1 LAHLYIDEG
10 ITQSRAA
17 IFEKDEITELY
28 IENHFDFN
36 ICGNIYKGRI
46 ENIAEG
52 LNACFINIGESKN
65 GIYHFI
71 SEKERNS
78 LKRGQE
84 ILVQVIREPVGDKGP
99 KLTRSISIPGKF
111 IVLLPEDHSI
121 NVSKKI
127 NDINKRRR
135 LKKISREIMG
145 DNGMILRT
153 EAQYEDEETIK
164 DEYEYLNELWKGISK
179 GFLYKK
185 SPCILFNL
193 RNFYEFV
200 LREYAKNNVDEIVIN
215 KEEDLIKIESI
226 LAAQGSD
233 SKKISFQDNS
243 FKEMDGVY
251 NLIKNSLN
259 KTVKLPSGGF
269 LIIEKTEALI
279 AIDVNTGNFVGNE
292 NKEETVFK
300 NNLEACEIIYK
311 EIKLRNLSGIII
323 IDFIDME
330 DEKNKQAIFEKMVQ
344 LSRKDI
350 MSTHIYGFTKL
361 GLLEMSRAKKGKDI
375 ISLTGCSDAF
385 SMDSICY
392 NLKNVENHC
401 IKEMKRFNARQFEVF
416 MQEELIRIINE
427 KFKFFIDK
435 MKEIYNIDIYL
446 VKDKAENNYLIKRK

>member
-1 LAHLYIDEG
+1 MAHLYIDEG

-99 KLTRSISIPGKF
+99 KLTRNISIPGKF

-153 EAQYEDEETIK
+153 
-164 DEYEYLNELWKGISK
+164 
-179 GFLYKK
+179 
-185 SPCILFNL
+185 
-193 RNFYEFV
+193 
-200 LREYAKNNVDEIVIN
+200 
-215 KEEDLIKIESI
+215 
-226 LAAQGSD
+226 
-233 SKKISFQDNS
+233 
-243 FKEMDGVY
+243 
-251 NLIKNSLN
+251 
-259 KTVKLPSGGF
+259 
-269 LIIEKTEALI
+269 
-279 AIDVNTGNFVGNE
+279 
-292 NKEETVFK
+292 
-300 NNLEACEIIYK
+300 
-311 EIKLRNLSGIII
+311 
-323 IDFIDME
+323 
-330 DEKNKQAIFEKMVQ
+330 
-344 LSRKDI
+344 
-350 MSTHIYGFTKL
+350 
-361 GLLEMSRAKKGKDI
+361 
-375 ISLTGCSDAF
+375 
-385 SMDSICY
+385 
-392 NLKNVENHC
+392 
-401 IKEMKRFNARQFEVF
+401 
-416 MQEELIRIINE
+416 
-427 KFKFFIDK
+427 
-435 MKEIYNIDIYL
+435 
-446 VKDKAENNYLIKRK
+446 